1 MLKILDMPEF
11 PIHYYRHILAK
22 YWTHGKMTSFL
33 PFVLVKILDSPWKYW
48 TVGRYAI
55 DQENCYQLMTSYN
68 KHYHNDVHGGHELSS
83 L

>member
-1 MLKILDMPEF
+1 MPEF

-48 TVGRYAI
+48 TVGRYVLSVFFCFLCLINASFFSFL
-55 DQENCYQLMTSYN
+55 ENFTPQCIYY
-68 KHYHNDVHGGHELSS
+68 K
-83 L
+83 